1 MADEACGVA
10 LGEQHNWRQA
20 QAMPSL
26 PLGATIFPLILQT
39 TEPSYCRREK
49 RVYQGPRKGSDLS
62 QGARAEE
69 TPTQRPHTLSN
80 SAKQYLRLY
89 SRDYSSFRRFLLPPL
104 LCRLMNEPLE
114 AQRGRALLQ
123 GHTALCPETNGA
135 RHLIL
140 PPHLTPPFPPPA
152 PPPQNPPRS
161 SEPRRKAN
169 E

>member
-26 PLGATIFPLILQT
+26 PLGATTLPLGNEELNLQT

-49 RVYQGPRKGSDLS
+49 RVYQGPRKDSDLT

-69 TPTQRPHTLSN
+69 TPTQRPHALSN

-89 SRDYSSFRRFLLPPL
+89 SREYSSFRRFLLPPL
-104 LCRLMNEPLE
+104 LCGLMNEPP
-114 AQRGRALLQ
+114 G
-123 GHTALCPETNGA
+123 GPEREGTS
-135 RHLIL
+135 
-140 PPHLTPPFPPPA
+140 
-152 PPPQNPPRS
+152 PRS
-161 SEPRRKAN
+161 HSTGPRDKWGSASN
-169 E
+169 SPSPPYTPIPSPSAASSKPS